1 MKYIV
6 LALVAL
12 FATACQPTMT
22 PEDTEGEAVDGKV
35 DGNKTK
41 PTPSAPAT
49 TKEGNASE

>member
-35 DGNKTK
+35 DNNKTE
-41 PTPSAPAT
+41 PTPSSQDT
-49 TKEGNASE
+49 SKEGNASE